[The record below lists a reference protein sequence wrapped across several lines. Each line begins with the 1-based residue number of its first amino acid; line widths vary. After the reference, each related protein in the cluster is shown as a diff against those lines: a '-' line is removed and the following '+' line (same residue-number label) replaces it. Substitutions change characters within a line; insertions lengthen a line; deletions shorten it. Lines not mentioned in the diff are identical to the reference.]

1 MESGASGSLR
11 SVHFSDFPLW
21 GGSVEAVA
29 GNSSIDVCPR
39 RQGRSDTIG
48 AGSGG
53 CLRCCVES
61 AFYTGSLLAGG
72 RTDAERIAAIPIRYT
87 SRCLSVD
94 RQYWWEHGIGS
105 RGNPTTTDRSFH
117 QGRSR
122 IWPSR
127 SRGFGV
133 AELISHQ
140 IIGIRAAWQQR
151 CEWLWG
157 MRRKGKRGYCS
168 CHRD

>member
-21 GGSVEAVA
+21 RGSVEAVA

-87 SRCLSVD
+87 NRCLSVD
-94 RQYWWEHGIGS
+94 RQYCREHGIGS

-133 AELISHQ
+133 AELIR
-140 IIGIRAAWQQR
+140 IRSSDGRHSGCLAATV
-151 CEWLWG
+151 
-157 MRRKGKRGYCS
+157 
-168 CHRD
+168 